1 MSAGQFAIVPAYLVA
16 ASAADLK
23 VYLVLALHVDYDT
36 GVCWPSRQTIATEA
50 GVSLSTVKRSLARL
64 AQIGAIE
71 IEHRRDAAGD
81 STSNLYRLPYAINRR
96 GGGVTHDP
104 TQGRQ
109 RTQGGVTREPQ
120 SRLNDQEGPRPESD
134 RKNDPAKCAHRPVD
148 DTGYCTACGTW
159 LTIEI
164 GAP

>member
-16 ASAADLK
+16 APAADLK

-64 AQIGAIE
+64 AQLGAIE

-81 STSNLYRLPYAINRR
+81 ATSNLYRLPYAINRR
-96 GGGVTHDP
+96 GRATGDP
-104 TQGRQ
+104 TQGHR
-109 RTQGGVTREPQ
+109 RTQGGVAREPQ
-120 SRLNDQEGPRPESD
+120 TRLNDQEGPRPDSD
-134 RKNDPAKCAHRPVD
+134 SKNDPATCAHRPVD
-148 DTGYCTACGTW
+148 ESGYCTACGTW
-159 LTIEI
+159 LTVEI
-164 GAP
+164 GVT